1 MPDKETQSPKLSEP
15 TVLTIVGI
23 TGNLSRKKLLPAIE
37 RLASAGELPDQFKL
51 VGTSRRAV
59 SVSDLLADLP
69 GKPSDYTFIHE
80 RLDMVQLDPKDPAA
94 YEELTKKLSSIEA
107 SFGGSVQRLFHLSV
121 PPQFSQTIIEHLGK
135 AGLAKLPTTK
145 LLLEKPFGS
154 NVDSARELVE
164 HIRTY
169 FKEEQVYRIDHYL
182 AKGMAQNLLTFRRE
196 NSLFR
201 RTWHKDFIERIEIVA
216 AEEIGIEG
224 RVAFYE
230 QAGAL
235 GDFVQS
241 HLLQLTAI
249 TLMDLPLSARWKDI
263 PSLRLDAL
271 KSLHT
276 IPGSITRAQYKGYA
290 AEVGKPDTKTETF
303 VSLTLQ
309 SDDPRW
315 EGVPITLTTGKAL
328 DRKHTEIRIHYRKDG
343 DREANELVLQVQP
356 QEGIGMTLWSKHP
369 GFDRELERV
378 QLAFH
383 YREQPDTPHPYEQV
397 FLSAI
402 RGDHTLF
409 TSHEEI
415 LASWRVLESIQKLWS
430 KSSDDLV
437 LYEQGHWPVFH
448 KPKE

>member
-1 MPDKETQSPKLSEP
+1 MLNKETQSTKSTEP
-15 TVLTIVGI
+15 TILTIVGI

-37 RLASAGELPDQFKL
+37 RLAAAGELPDQFKL
-51 VGTSRRAV
+51 VGTSRRAI

-69 GKPSDYTFIHE
+69 GKPSDYTFILE
-80 RLDMVQLDPKDPAA
+80 RLEMVQLDPKEPAA
-94 YEELTKKLSSIEA
+94 YEELKEKLSSIEA
-107 SFGGSVQRLFHLSV
+107 SFGGAAQRLFHLSV
-121 PPQFSQTIIEHLGK
+121 PPQFSQTIIEQLGK

-154 NVDSARELVE
+154 NVSSARELAE

-182 AKGMAQNLLTFRRE
+182 AKEMAQNLLTFRRE

-201 RTWHKDFIERIEIVA
+201 RTWHKEFIERIEIVA

-224 RVAFYE
+224 RIAFYE

-241 HLLQLTAI
+241 HLLQLAAI

-271 KSLHT
+271 KLLHT
-276 IPGSITRAQYKGYA
+276 VSGSIKRAQYKGYA
-290 AEVGKPDTKTETF
+290 DEVGKPDTKTETF

-309 SDDPRW
+309 SDDPVW
-315 EGVPITLTTGKAL
+315 KDVPIILTTGKAL
-328 DRKHTEIRIHYRKDG
+328 DRRNSEIRLHYRKDG
-343 DREANELVLQVQP
+343 DREANELVLQIQP
-356 QEGIGMTLWSKHP
+356 QEGIGMILWSKRP
-369 GFDRELERV
+369 GFDRQLERV
-378 QLAFH
+378 QPAFH
-383 YREQPDTPHPYEQV
+383 YREQADTPQPYEQV

-402 RGDHTLF
+402 QGDHTLF
-409 TSHEEI
+409 TSHEEV
-415 LASWRVLESIQKLWS
+415 LASWKILEPVQRLWS

-437 LYEQGHWPVFH
+437 IYEPGQWPQF
-448 KPKE
+448 